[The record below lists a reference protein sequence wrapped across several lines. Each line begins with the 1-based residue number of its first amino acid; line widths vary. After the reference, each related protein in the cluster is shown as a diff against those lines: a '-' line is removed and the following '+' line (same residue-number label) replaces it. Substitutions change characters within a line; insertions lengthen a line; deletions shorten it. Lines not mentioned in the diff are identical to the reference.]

1 MNSELEGVRCFGHIN
16 AIKTIPITPRNFHES
31 LVSFTLVS
39 FTFDSLSGA
48 VKESWLHTRLDNFA
62 MGYFSNTIPSLVFC
76 NRASDDANQQ
86 RLVGATK
93 CTWGPSYWCSGL
105 RQSAKCGATKHCI
118 RTIWESNPYPEV
130 RTDQIKNLK
139 FKMTLLNI
147 CLF

>member
-31 LVSFTLVS
+31 LVSFT
-39 FTFDSLSGA
+39 FD
-48 VKESWLHTRLDNFA
+48 
-62 MGYFSNTIPSLVFC
+62 TIPSLVFC

-130 RTDQIKNLK
+130 RTEQIKNLK